1 MAAEVQLRMASNPP
15 GPCCFVG
22 FKHDGTPSGS
32 IRNVHGGF
40 SNLEMTVRTY
50 VAEPKEGL
58 RNKGA
63 VLLLSDVFGLR
74 QNSQLLADD
83 FASNGYL
90 AVLPDLL
97 DGESL
102 PLDVFQTGSV
112 NIPAWAL
119 RHGVEQVDPIVDST
133 IKFMRE
139 EMGVEKIAAAGYC
152 FGAKYT
158 ARFLKA
164 KKIDVGYVAH
174 PSYIT
179 FEELESIE
187 NPLSITAAEQRLA
200 LGKKVYQINLFSG
213 VAHGFAVRGDL
224 SIAANRWSKEQALL
238 QALAWFEY
246 HL

>member
-1 MAAEVQLRMASNPP
+1 
-15 GPCCFVG
+15 
-22 FKHDGTPSGS
+22 
-32 IRNVHGGF
+32 
-40 SNLEMTVRTY
+40 MTVRTY

-139 EMGVEKIAAAGYC
+139 GMGVEKIAAAGYC
-152 FGAKYT
+152 FGAKVYPLT
-158 ARFLKA
+158 GHTNLP
-164 KKIDVGYVAH
+164 VYVA
-174 PSYIT
+174 IC
-179 FEELESIE
+179 L
-187 NPLSITAAEQRLA
+187 RL
-200 LGKKVYQINLFSG
+200 I
-213 VAHGFAVRGDL
+213 
-224 SIAANRWSKEQALL
+224 
-238 QALAWFEY
+238 
-246 HL
+246 